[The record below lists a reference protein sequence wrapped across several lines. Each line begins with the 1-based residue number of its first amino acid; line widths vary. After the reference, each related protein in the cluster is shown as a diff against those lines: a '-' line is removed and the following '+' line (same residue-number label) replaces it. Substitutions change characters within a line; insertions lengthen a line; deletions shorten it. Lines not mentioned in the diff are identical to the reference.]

1 MKMSSS
7 RQCIWCGDSNKPL
20 AEGKKYCTECS
31 RSCKQECKTCHKP
44 YPNLKY
50 FHVGA
55 DRCKSCSTC
64 HKKRKM
70 YTKNEA
76 IALAKTVKGKNKMMN
91 DERGEKA
98 MNFPPFSKLKQQNRK
113 HQRLIIGDE
122 SDPDCHSS
130 SCSPLTISDN
140 ESVDEMEVSGDEV
153 QMKIDEDSEP
163 DGGVPKKNRNV
174 EPSTSSKPR
183 SMYDML
189 KEVDKKKEGQVKK
202 NTGPAQQKK
211 RTYKKKPVVIKTQA
225 QAEKDLMK
233 SLLVYKKSSPYSTHI
248 NVVFMPSSHT
258 MVNDEL

>member
-7 RQCIWCGDSNKPL
+7 RQCIWCGDSYKPL

-50 FHVGA
+50 FHAGA
-55 DRCKSCSTC
+55 DRCKSCSTR
-64 HKKRKM
+64 HEKRKM

-76 IALAKTVKGKNKMMN
+76 IALAKIAKGKRIMN
-91 DERGEKA
+91 DEWGEESDE
-98 MNFPPFSKLKQQNRK
+98 FPPLSKLKQQHRK
-113 HQRLIIGDE
+113 RQRLIIGDE
-122 SDPDCHSS
+122 SDPDCRSS

-140 ESVDEMEVSGDEV
+140 ESVDEIEVSGDEV
-153 QMKIDEDSEP
+153 QTKTDEDSEP
-163 DGGVPKKNRNV
+163 EGGVLKKNRSV
-174 EPSTSSKPR
+174 ESTSSKPR
-183 SMYDML
+183 SVYDML
-189 KEVDKKKEGQVKK
+189 KDADKKKEGQVKK
-202 NTGPAQQKK
+202 KNTGSAQQKK

-248 NVVFMPSSHT
+248 NVIFMPSSQM
-258 MVNDEL
+258 MVNDES

>member
-7 RQCIWCGDSNKPL
+7 CQCIWCGNSNKLL

-31 RSCKQECKTCHKP
+31 RSCNQECKTCHKP

-50 FHVGA
+50 FHAGA
-55 DRCKSCSTC
+55 DRCKSCSTR
-64 HKKRKM
+64 HKKRKI

-76 IALAKTVKGKNKMMN
+76 IALAKATKGKNKMAN
-91 DERGEKA
+91 DDWGEESDE
-98 MNFPPFSKLKQQNRK
+98 FPPLSKLKQQNRK

-130 SCSPLTISDN
+130 SCSPLTILDN

-153 QMKIDEDSEP
+153 QMKTDEDSEP
-163 DGGVPKKNRNV
+163 EGSVPKKNCKV

-183 SMYDML
+183 SVYDML
-189 KEVDKKKEGQVKK
+189 KDADKKKEGQMKK
-202 NTGPAQQKK
+202 NTEPVQQKK

-248 NVVFMPSSHT
+248 NIIFMLSSQ
-258 MVNDEL
+258 MMNDES